1 MCAFKASFA
10 LIIECTCLFEC
21 MSSSVGDIGKNLM
34 RRAPSGEE
42 CTTTTPGGW
51 YGAPTGDSCTTPIRL
66 AAFWLK
72 TGGRLVRDRHSG
84 GGGGRGRGGAGGGG
98 GGSFPI
104 VLLGLSCPQSMVT
117 LIENSRFLVDFA
129 LFGSLAVAAAR
140 LRVMKS
146 CDGRQTW
153 ALETLTGL
161 LLSNCL
167 WRAST
172 RTA

>member
-1 MCAFKASFA
+1 MCASKASFA

-21 MSSSVGDIGKNLM
+21 MSSSVGDIGKNAM
-34 RRAPSGEE
+34 RRVPSGEQ
-42 CTTTTPGGW
+42 CATTTPGGW
-51 YGAPTGDSCTTPIRL
+51 YGAPTGDSCATPIRL

-72 TGGRLVRDRHSG
+72 TGGRFVRDRHSG
-84 GGGGRGRGGAGGGG
+84 GGRGRGRGGAGA
-98 GGSFPI
+98 GSFPM

-117 LIENSRFLVDFA
+117 LMENSRFLDFA
-129 LFGSLAVAAAR
+129 LFGSPAVAQ
-140 LRVMKS
+140 LRVMNS

-161 LLSNCL
+161 LLPNRL

-172 RTA
+172 KVT